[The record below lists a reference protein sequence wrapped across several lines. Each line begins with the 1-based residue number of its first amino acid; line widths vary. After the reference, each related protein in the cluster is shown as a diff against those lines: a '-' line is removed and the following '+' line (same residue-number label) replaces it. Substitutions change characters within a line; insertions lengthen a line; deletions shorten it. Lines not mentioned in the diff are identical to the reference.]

1 MGRLAP
7 MIKEIYLYTYI
18 VESLSDIVQLLNH
31 ARLLATPWTVA
42 CPVLH
47 YLLEFAQFNVY

>member
-1 MGRLAP
+1 
-7 MIKEIYLYTYI
+7 MIKEIYIYTCI
-18 VESLSDIVQLLNH
+18 VESLSDIVQLLSH
-31 ARLLATPWTVA
+31 AQLLATPWTAA